1 MSSAEQGQLTTL
13 AFIALFVVLGVFRR
27 MRPQQVRPQRV
38 AITGVVIVVV
48 IGLSLVGTGG
58 RIIEDPIALAL
69 IPVFTAIGI
78 VTGYYLVRTMTFWHD
93 PNTGALWMRGGIVF
107 AVILVA
113 SLVIRY
119 GVRLAVY
126 GNLYGTTPGS
136 VSGAHGFAYD
146 LSADLLFVTLG
157 LWASRA
163 FFIVQRFRRD
173 QATSPTTAS

>member
-1 MSSAEQGQLTTL
+1 MSSAAQGQLTTI

-48 IGLSLVGTGG
+48 IALSLVGTGG

-78 VTGYYLVRTMTFWHD
+78 VTGYYLVRTMTFWND
-93 PNTGALWMRGGIVF
+93 PNTGALWMRGGVVF

-113 SLVIRY
+113 SLLLRY
-119 GVRLAVY
+119 GVRLAVF
-126 GNLYGTTPGS
+126 GNLYGATPGNL
-136 VSGAHGFAYD
+136 SGAHGLVYD
-146 LSADLLFVTLG
+146 LSADFLFISLG

-163 FFIVQRFRRD
+163 FFIVQRYRQD
-173 QATSPTTAS
+173 QATSASPVR